1 MGRCVTAASRWTLPL
16 SGVQRIFAAFFLYSF
31 CLGGLYPRIGE
42 IQLAMG
48 VGEGALGLALIG
60 TAAGTMISLT
70 WGHPFIARWGHRR
83 SLLTLMPITAISYAT
98 ASWAQSPWQLF
109 ATLVPAG
116 IAVGAMEVIVNVE
129 ADRAEHHEGRRIMN
143 RAHGFWSVG
152 FFTAALTGSLSAYL
166 GLSPQAQL
174 AGVVVLITIATWIFL
189 GPLVSYPERP
199 QTGEA
204 VAMPRFARPT
214 LPIVWLVTI
223 SFSAMTLEGAGID
236 WSSIYMRDVFGLPP
250 AWAGLAVATCAI
262 AQALVRFNAD
272 RFVERYSPVAVAR
285 TALFTLAVAVLL
297 VFYAPHP
304 AVAYVGF
311 ALMGAG
317 TSVVFPL
324 AMSAAAQRHDRPA
337 AINVAALSQL
347 AFTSFLLA
355 PPLLGLIAEAW
366 GIRWAFG
373 VCLPLVALSLWAT
386 RALRVRA

>member
-1 MGRCVTAASRWTLPL
+1 MSPPRWTLPL
-16 SGVQRIFAAFFLYSF
+16 TPVQRIFAAFFLYSF

-42 IQLAMG
+42 IQTGMG

-70 WGHPFIARWGHRR
+70 WGHGVIARWGHR
-83 SLLTLMPITAISYAT
+83 SALLTLMPVTAISYAA

-109 ATLVPAG
+109 ALLVPAG
-116 IAVGAMEVIVNVE
+116 VAVGAMEVIVNVE

-152 FFTAALTGSLSAYL
+152 FFSAALLGSLSAHL

-174 AGVVVLITIATWIFL
+174 GLVVVLIAAATWMLL
-189 GPLVSYPERP
+189 GPLVPYPERP
-199 QTGEA
+199 QSGEA
-204 VAMPRFARPT
+204 VDMPRFARPT
-214 LPIVWLVTI
+214 VPILWLVTI

-236 WSSIYMRDVFGLPP
+236 WSSIYMRDVFDLPP

-272 RFVERYSPVAVAR
+272 RFVEQYSPVAVAR
-285 TALFTLAVAVLL
+285 TALITLGVAVLL
-297 VFYAPHP
+297 VFFAPHP
-304 AVAYVGF
+304 LVAYVGF

-347 AFTSFLLA
+347 AFTAFLLA
-355 PPLLGLIAEAW
+355 PPLLGMVAEAW

-373 VCLPLVALSLWAT
+373 VCLPLVVLSLWAT
-386 RALRVRA
+386 KALHDRG

>member
-1 MGRCVTAASRWTLPL
+1 MSPTRWTMLITPM
-16 SGVQRIFAAFFLYSF
+16 QRVFAAFFLYSF

-42 IQLAMG
+42 IQTGMG
-48 VGEGALGLALIG
+48 AGEGALGLALIG

-70 WGHPFIARWGHRR
+70 WGHGVIARWGHR
-83 SLLTLMPITAISYAT
+83 SALLTLMPITAISYA
-98 ASWAQSPWQLF
+98 AAAWAQSPWQLF
-109 ATLVPAG
+109 ALLVPAG
-116 IAVGAMEVIVNVE
+116 IAVGAMEVIVNIE

-152 FFTAALTGSLSAYL
+152 FFTAALLGSFSAHV

-174 AGVVVLITIATWIFL
+174 GLVVPLIGAVTWALL
-189 GPLVSYPERP
+189 GPLVPYPERP
-199 QTGEA
+199 QRGEA
-204 VAMPRFARPT
+204 LAMPRFARPT

-236 WSSIYMRDVFGLPP
+236 WSSIYMRDVFGLSP

-285 TALFTLAVAVLL
+285 TALCTLAFAVLL
-297 VFYAPHP
+297 VFFAPHP

-347 AFTSFLLA
+347 AFTAFLLA

-386 RALRVRA
+386 RELRERA

>member
-1 MGRCVTAASRWTLPL
+1 VTAAPRWTLPL

-83 SLLTLMPITAISYAT
+83 SLLTLMPITAISYAA

-109 ATLVPAG
+109 AMLVPAG

-129 ADRAEHHEGRRIMN
+129 ADRAEHHEQRRIMN

-152 FFTAALTGSLSAYL
+152 FFSAALLGSLSAKL
-166 GLSPQAQL
+166 GLSPQWQL
-174 AGVVVLITIATWIFL
+174 GLTVLLVVLANWAL
-189 GPLVSYPERP
+189 LSPLVPYPDRP
-199 QTGEA
+199 QSGEP

-214 LPIVWLVTI
+214 VPILWLVTI

-236 WSSIYMRDVFGLPP
+236 WSSIYMRDVFGLSP

-285 TALFTLAVAVLL
+285 TALCTLALAVVL
-297 VFYAPHP
+297 VFFAPHP
-304 AVAYVGF
+304 VVAYVGF

-347 AFTSFLLA
+347 AFTAFLLA
-355 PPLLGLIAEAW
+355 PPLLGLVAEAM

-373 VCLPLVALSLWAT
+373 VCLPLVLLSLWAT
-386 RALRVRA
+386 RELRVRA

>member
-1 MGRCVTAASRWTLPL
+1 MSPPRWTWPL
-16 SGVQRIFAAFFLYSF
+16 TPVQRVFAAFFLYSF

-42 IQLAMG
+42 IQTGMG

-70 WGHPFIARWGHRR
+70 WGHSLIARWGHRR
-83 SLLTLMPITAISYAT
+83 ALLSLMPITALSYAA
-98 ASWAQSPWQLF
+98 ASWAQSPLQLF
-109 ATLVPAG
+109 ALLVPAG

-152 FFTAALTGSLSAYL
+152 FFSAALLGSFSAHV

-174 AGVVVLITIATWIFL
+174 GLVVLLITLATWVLL
-189 GPLVSYPERP
+189 GPLQPYPERP
-199 QTGEA
+199 QSGE
-204 VAMPRFARPT
+204 VLVMPRFARPT
-214 LPIVWLVTI
+214 VAIVWLVTV
-223 SFSAMTLEGAGID
+223 SFSAMALEGAGID
-236 WSSIYMRDVFGLPP
+236 WSSIYMRDVFDLPP
-250 AWAGLAVATCAI
+250 AWAGLAVATCAV
-262 AQALVRFNAD
+262 AQALARFNAD
-272 RFVERYSPVAVAR
+272 RFVERYSPLAVAR
-285 TALFTLAVAVLL
+285 TALATLGLAVLL
-297 VFYAPHP
+297 VFFAPHP
-304 AVAYVGF
+304 VVAYLGF

-347 AFTSFLLA
+347 AFTAFLLA
-355 PPLLGLIAEAW
+355 PPLLGLVAEAW

-386 RALRVRA
+386 RALREGT

>member
-1 MGRCVTAASRWTLPL
+1 MSPPRWTLPL
-16 SGVQRIFAAFFLYSF
+16 TSVQRVFAAFFLYSF

-42 IQLAMG
+42 IQTGMG

-70 WGHPFIARWGHRR
+70 WGHGVIARWGHR
-83 SLLTLMPITAISYAT
+83 SALLTLMPITALSYAA

-109 ATLVPAG
+109 AFLVPAG

-152 FFTAALTGSLSAYL
+152 FFSAALLGSLSAQL
-166 GLSPQAQL
+166 GLSPQWQL
-174 AGVVVLITIATWIFL
+174 GLTVGLIALATWALL
-189 GPLVSYPERP
+189 GRFEPYPERP
-199 QTGEA
+199 QRGDA
-204 VAMPRFARPT
+204 VPLPRFAKPT
-214 LPIVWLVTI
+214 VPILWLVTI

-236 WSSIYMRDVFGLPP
+236 WSSIYMRDVFDLPP
-250 AWAGLAVATCAI
+250 AWAGLAVATCAV

-285 TALFTLAVAVLL
+285 TALCTLALAVLL
-297 VFYAPHP
+297 VFFAPHP

-347 AFTSFLLA
+347 AFTAFLLA
-355 PPLLGLIAEAW
+355 PPLLGMVAEAW

-386 RALRVRA
+386 REMRERA